1 MRHAA
6 QDDMDA
12 MERGGVAT
20 RKLKML
26 DQVIKNFISQR
37 FSIFKQHFAIFSV
50 KFDV

>member
-6 QDDMDA
+6 QDDTDA

-26 DQVIKNFISQR
+26 DQVKFDFTTIS
-37 FSIFKQHFAIFSV
+37 KQHFANFSA

>member
-26 DQVIKNFISQR
+26 DQVKFD
-37 FSIFKQHFAIFSV
+37 FTTIFKQHFAIFPD